1 MPAPHESFS
10 TFKNWYMMG
19 FDPRSKI
26 SSMLKALKTGI
37 LRVRISVVLTT
48 LFALALL
55 ALVSYLATARNSGSD
70 LWKILQGTWLLVL
83 ALTFPYLAARAL
95 VWQELL
101 RQLGIKVPWRQM
113 AVSFAG
119 GEITKTLPAGV
130 YVQNYLLARL
140 VHFGSFSVVR
150 SSMATTAMLGL
161 EATIALPVALIFGVP
176 HQPWIF
182 WTLIAV
188 VVVWI
193 VVLIFAWL
201 LVHPVARRYE
211 DKLPSPLRK
220 AREFVEEFLD
230 AGRELITWKTLR
242 ALVPTILYMCI
253 YAVELYAILLAA
265 GIHNI
270 SFADTLGIYALTVLA
285 VILVPIPTEIGLTE
299 VTGLGALTAYGV
311 PRSTA
316 AIVMLSLRIL
326 ATGMTILVA
335 AAVIFFLRGE
345 LVAGALTVGS
355 DQVDSAGEKTAA
367 SQAHS

>member
-1 MPAPHESFS
+1 M
-10 TFKNWYMMG
+10 KL
-19 FDPRSKI
+19 DPRKWIASI
-26 SSMLKALKTGI
+26 LRAIKTGI
-37 LRVRISVVLTT
+37 LRVRISVVLTS

-55 ALVSYLATARNSGSD
+55 ALVSYIASARSSGAE
-70 LWKILQGTWLLVL
+70 LWRILQGTWLLVL

-101 RQLGIKVPWRQM
+101 QQLGIKVPWRQM

-161 EATIALPVALIFGVP
+161 EAAIALPLALIFGVP

-182 WTLIAV
+182 WTIIGIVAAWVCILI
-188 VVVWI
+188 
-193 VVLIFAWL
+193 LSWL
-201 LVHPVARRYE
+201 LVHPVGRRYE
-211 DKLPSPLRK
+211 EKLPPIVRT
-220 AREFVEEFLD
+220 ARELVEEFLD
-230 AGRELITWKTLR
+230 AGRELIAWKTLR
-242 ALVPTILYMCI
+242 ALVPTALYMSI
-253 YAVELYAILLAA
+253 YAIELYAILLAA

-285 VILVPIPTEIGLTE
+285 VILIPIPTEIGLTE
-299 VTGLGALTAYGV
+299 ITGLGALAAYGV

-345 LVAGALTVGS
+345 LAASQAVPEAELRDT
-355 DQVDSAGEKTAA
+355 AGEKTAPGGL
-367 SQAHS
+367 HG

>member
-1 MPAPHESFS
+1 M
-10 TFKNWYMMG
+10 KL
-19 FDPRSKI
+19 DPRKWVVSIGRAVK
-26 SSMLKALKTGI
+26 SGVLK
-37 LRVRISVVLTT
+37 VRISVVLTT

-55 ALVSYLATARNSGSD
+55 ALVSYIASARNSGAE
-70 LWKILQGTWLLVL
+70 LWSILQGTWLLVL

-101 RQLGIKVPWRQM
+101 QELGIQVPWRQM

-161 EATIALPVALIFGVP
+161 EAAIALPLALIFGIP

-182 WTLIAV
+182 WVLIA
-188 VVVWI
+188 I
-193 VVLIFAWL
+193 VVAWVCILIGAWL
-201 LVHPVARRYE
+201 LVHPVAARFEQR
-211 DKLPSPLRK
+211 LPAVVLK
-220 AREFVEEFLD
+220 ARELVEEFLD
-230 AGRELITWKTLR
+230 AGRELISWKTLR
-242 ALVPTILYMCI
+242 ALVPTALYMLI

-270 SFADTLGIYALTVLA
+270 SFADSVGIYALTVLA
-285 VILVPIPTEIGLTE
+285 VILIPIPTEIGLTE
-299 VTGLGALTAYGV
+299 VTGLGALAAYGV

-316 AIVMLSLRIL
+316 AIVMLALRIL

-335 AAVIFFLRGE
+335 AAVIFFMRDE
-345 LVAGALTVGS
+345 LAATKLSSES
-355 DQVDSAGEKTAA
+355 DQLESGTEKAAAGRV
-367 SQAHS
+367 QG

>member
-1 MPAPHESFS
+1 MIVSVLS
-10 TFKNWYMMG
+10 V
-19 FDPRSKI
+19 I
-26 SSMLKALKTGI
+26 KTGI
-37 LRVRISVVLTT
+37 LRVRISVVLTS

-55 ALVSYLATARNSGSD
+55 ALVSYIASARNSGVE
-70 LWKILQGTWLLVL
+70 LWRILQGTWILVL

-101 RQLGIKVPWRQM
+101 QQLGIKVPWRQM

-161 EATIALPVALIFGVP
+161 EAAIALPLALIFGVP

-182 WTLIAV
+182 WTLIG
-188 VVVWI
+188 I
-193 VVLIFAWL
+193 VVAWICILILAWL
-201 LVHPVARRYE
+201 LVHPVGRRYE
-211 DKLPSPLRK
+211 QRLPPIVRTV
-220 AREFVEEFLD
+220 RELVEEFLS

-242 ALVPTILYMCI
+242 AFVPTALYMTI
-253 YAVELYAILLAA
+253 YAVELYAIILAA

-270 SFADTLGIYALTVLA
+270 SFLNTLGIYSLTVLA
-285 VILVPIPTEIGLTE
+285 VILIPIPTEIGLTE
-299 VTGLGALTAYGV
+299 VTGLGALAAYGV

-335 AAVIFFLRGE
+335 AAVIFLLRGE
-345 LVAGALTVGS
+345 LAATRSVPEP
-355 DQVDSAGEKTAA
+355 DQTDAAGEKATVGRL
-367 SQAHS
+367 HS